1 MMNTGGRLYSAMSA
15 VAVALIVRPAMAQIT
30 LSGISYI
37 QDFDGLGSGLPVG
50 WSVRTNATVASL
62 GTPTAFNSASTSWG
76 AGTGEFANYA
86 STTSNDGTAFTG
98 AETVATQSAAT
109 NRCLGIRQ
117 TSTFGDPGAA
127 FVLQIQDTLGLANF
141 QLNLDFDMLS
151 VQMRSTTWTVDY
163 GLGDSPNNF
172 TAVGAYSDPATF
184 GATPRSLSFG
194 TALDNQNQ
202 TVWVRI
208 VALAP
213 SSGRGSRDTIGLD
226 NFVLTYGPY
235 VPSTNPPSISTQPQS
250 RTNNA
255 TTTATFSVTASGAQ
269 PLTFRW
275 RRNDLDL
282 SDGNKVL
289 GSSSSMLTITNVLAA
304 DAASYTVAV
313 TNGYGCVISSNA
325 LLAVNDPFIA
335 TQPTS
340 RTNLAGD
347 SAHFSVAALGT
358 TPLRYQWRFNNA
370 DIGAATGNSLYLTNV
385 QTVNQGNYF
394 VAVTNAAGGLTSEA
408 ATLTLFPT
416 PSIHLA
422 RWDFNATNSLAATA
436 PAASSGTG
444 AAFLVGGTSAAFSGG
459 SMSDSAG
466 PPGAANS
473 GWNTTTY
480 APQGTSNKLR
490 GVEFDVST
498 VGYQDI
504 LLTWEERHSDSAS
517 KYARLQ
523 YSADGLNFTD
533 GSVIVMNATNNSFV
547 FYSADLSGISAVNDN
562 PNFAFRI
569 VPEFEA
575 TAIGTA
581 NDNYVATVSSYTT
594 AGTIRF
600 DLVNV
605 FGYTLGT
612 VTPVPLDLK
621 RAGNNVV
628 LSWPNASFSLQAAPA
643 ATGLYT
649 NVPGATSPYTNPIT
663 GRATFFRL
671 EH

>member
-1 MMNTGGRLYSAMSA
+1 MMNTGGRLYSAMPA
-15 VAVALIVRPAMAQIT
+15 LAVALIFRPAIAQII
-30 LSGISYI
+30 LSGGSYN
-37 QDFDGLGSGLPVG
+37 QAFDGLGSGLPVG

-62 GTPTAFNSASTSWG
+62 GTPTAFSSASTSWG
-76 AGTGEFANYA
+76 TPTGEFANYA
-86 STTSNDGTAFTG
+86 STTSNVGTAFMG
-98 AETVATQSAAT
+98 METVPTQSATT

-117 TSTFGDPGAA
+117 TGSFGDPGAA
-127 FVLQIQDTLGLANF
+127 FVFQIQNTIGFANF

-151 VQMRSTTWTVDY
+151 VQGRSTSWIVDY
-163 GLGDSPNNF
+163 GLGDSPASF
-172 TAVGAYSDPATF
+172 TAVGAYSDPANF
-184 GATPRSLSFG
+184 GATHRSLSFG

-213 SSGRGSRDTIGLD
+213 SSGSGSRDTFGID
-226 NFVLTYGPY
+226 NFVLTYGSY
-235 VPSTNPPSISTQPQS
+235 VPNTNPPSISTQPQS

-255 TTTATFSVTASGAQ
+255 TTTATFSVSASGAQ
-269 PLTFRW
+269 PLAFQW
-275 RRNDLDL
+275 RRNGLDL

-304 DAASYTVAV
+304 DAATYTVVV
-313 TNGYGCVISSNA
+313 TNGYGCAISSNA
-325 LLAVNDPFIA
+325 SLAVNDPFIV
-335 TQPTS
+335 TQPAS

-347 SAHFSVAALGT
+347 TANFSVAALGT
-358 TPLRYQWRFNNA
+358 TPLRYQWIFNNA
-370 DIGAATGNSLYLTNV
+370 GIAAATGNSLNLTNL
-385 QTVNQGNYF
+385 QTLDQGNYF
-394 VAVTNAAGGLTSEA
+394 VAVSNAAGGLTSDV
-408 ATLTLFPT
+408 ATLALLPT
-416 PSIHLA
+416 PSVSLV

-444 AAFLVGGTSAAFSGG
+444 AAFLVGGTSAAFSSG
-459 SMSDSAG
+459 SLSDSAG

-523 YSADGLNFTD
+523 YSADGFNFID
-533 GSVIVMNATNNSFV
+533 GQVIVMNATNNSFV
-547 FYSADLSGISAVNDN
+547 FYSADLSGISALNDN

-575 TAIGTA
+575 TAVGNA

-605 FGYTLGT
+605 FGNTLGT

-628 LSWPNASFSLQAAPA
+628 LTWPNASFSLQAAPA

-649 NVPGATSPYTNPIT
+649 NVSGATSPYTNPIA